1 MTWRTLVAAILA
13 AAVIPVSALIWII
26 ADDAPAD
33 ARPGILKLFAVLGV
47 GVMILFGLPA
57 NYILKRKGKTRLW
70 HYVAA
75 GSAAGLVPWLVLV
88 WWGVS
93 FAPPRE
99 MTLGFAARSAIA
111 ALLLASVG
119 ALAAAIFWA
128 IDVRSRTP
136 SSVPHHLAE

>member
-1 MTWRTLVAAILA
+1 MTWRTLFAAILA
-13 AAVIPVSALIWII
+13 AAVIPAGALIWII

-33 ARPGILKLFAVLGV
+33 ARPGILELFAIVGV
-47 GVMILFGLPA
+47 AVMILFGLPA
-57 NYILKRKGKTRLW
+57 NYILKRKGKTRLG

-88 WWGVS
+88 IWGVS

-119 ALAAAIFWA
+119 ALAASIFWA
-128 IDVRSRTP
+128 IDVRSRT
-136 SSVPHHLAE
+136 SSSAPHHIPD